1 MIVVNAARMIE
12 LDLEKTLSITKEE
25 VYQNVISACIFVMEW
40 MKSNLFIPSKI
51 ENFNMI
57 IDLEGVGI
65 T

>member
-1 MIVVNAARMIE
+1 MV
-12 LDLEKTLSITKEE
+12 LT
-25 VYQNVISACIFVMEW
+25 CIFVMEW
-40 MKSNLFIPSKI
+40 IKKNLFVPSKI